1 MRTLY
6 QILLTC
12 SVLIGML
19 ACENETKVCD
29 QTLRADFHVRFQRD
43 SLLRV
48 GDTILHNVR
57 DTIMP
62 KVTVYAIDNGVN
74 RDSIYKIK
82 PLKEIF
88 LPFSPVSDSCTFF
101 LRVDSTLTPDTLKFK
116 YTRTKKFISP
126 GCGFGT
132 TFTLD
137 TVIATKN
144 TIDSVVINSKAVT
157 SSNDTHLTLFFFNQ

>member
-12 SVLIGML
+12 AVLTGMI

-29 QTLRADFHVRFQRD
+29 QTLKSDFHVRFQRD
-43 SLLRV
+43 SASKV
-48 GDTILHNVR
+48 ADTILHIVR

-74 RDSIYKIK
+74 KDSIYKIK
-82 PLKEIF
+82 PLKDIF
-88 LPFSPVSDSCTFF
+88 LPFSPISDSSIFF

-116 YTRTKKFISP
+116 YSRTKKFISP

-132 TFTLD
+132 TFSLD
-137 TVIATKN
+137 TVITTKH